1 MANRATDSHT
11 HKGVVSLVIL
21 IAHVRQSAAILAALV
36 SPGRA
41 TMAQFGSQ
49 LKGNG
54 AARVRMTHICRRAIR
69 RACAGQVAV
78 HGTEIASFPVI

>member
-21 IAHVRQSAAILAALV
+21 IAHALTRRILAALI

-41 TMAQFGSQ
+41 TMAPFAEHIER
-49 LKGNG
+49 KWR
-54 AARVRMTHICRRAIR
+54 ARVRMTHIFSARSGADAEVR
-69 RACAGQVAV
+69 
-78 HGTEIASFPVI
+78 

>member
-1 MANRATDSHT
+1 MANRPTDSHT

-21 IAHVRQSAAILAALV
+21 IAHVLKRRILAALI

-41 TMAQFGSQ
+41 TMAQFASL

-54 AARVRMTHICRRAIR
+54 VL
-69 RACAGQVAV
+69 
-78 HGTEIASFPVI
+78 ASG